1 MLMKQ
6 FLFALILFSIS
17 TKSNAQTLYFPPL
30 TGNTWDTLSPIS
42 LGWCPDKIDTL
53 LDYLEDKNSKAF
65 ILLKDGKIVIEKY
78 YGTFMRDSLWY
89 WASAGKTLTAFM
101 VGIAQQENY
110 LSISDTTSQYL
121 GQGWTNCS
129 PSEEEKITIRHQLTM
144 TSGLD
149 DGGDPYCTIDTCLN
163 YLADPGNRWA
173 YHNAPYTLLDGV
185 IENATGQTLNVYTN
199 QKLKIPTGIDG
210 AFIASGFNNVYISKP
225 RGMARFGLLILNK
238 GNWDGN
244 QILTDT
250 NYFSQMVNTSQSL
263 NNSYGYLWW
272 LNGKS
277 NYMLPGLQFVFN
289 GSMNPSAPNDMIA
302 ALGKNGQ
309 FINVV
314 PSQNLVYIRMG
325 NAPDGGEVPA
335 AINDT
340 IWQKLNDVMCNA
352 TSTKEIEND
361 FSQLKIYPNPAANVS
376 TIELQGT
383 SFDLFVYD
391 ITARLI
397 YQKSNCRD
405 EADLKTTNYESGI
418 YSIRIQTE
426 GQRVLNG
433 KLIIS
438 K

>member
-1 MLMKQ
+1 MKQ

-376 TIELQGT
+376 TIELQGA

-391 ITARLI
+391 VTARLI
-397 YQKSNCRD
+397 YHKSNCTD
-405 EADLKTTNYESGI
+405 KAELNTTNYESGI

-433 KLIIS
+433 NLIIS